1 MVRLFVCAKVG
12 GNVAISVKMQ
22 DAVALAELKQLEK
35 LSSQALERT
44 MKDIKSRG
52 PSWIAKGVSR
62 EYNMSSAQV
71 KANVKLSVTGNG
83 IGDLS
88 FNYKGRMLTPTHFKM
103 APTAPKDGAYTIKAT
118 IKRGQRVT
126 IGKVKKLTKKQRQNI
141 GRNFTRQGKRNS
153 PQSPPMLV
161 SAKAGH
167 LPFQRTKQ
175 PGNFDTA
182 IKTLSVPQ
190 MIQDGSGKTKD
201 KVSKELNEGIEK
213 RFSHHIDYML

>member
-1 MVRLFVCAKVG
+1 M
-12 GNVAISVKMQ
+12 AISVKMQ

-62 EYNMSSAQV
+62 EYNLSSAQV
-71 KANVKLSVTGNG
+71 KANSKLSVTGGG

-88 FNYKGRMLTPTHFKM
+88 FNYKGRMLTPLHFKM
-103 APTAPKDGAYTIKAT
+103 APKVPKDGAYTIKAT
-118 IKRGQRVT
+118 IKRGQRAT

-161 SAKAGH
+161 GAKAGY

-190 MIQDGSGKTKD
+190 MIQDGSGKTKEQ
-201 KVSKELNEGIEK
+201 VSRELNENIEK
-213 RFSHHIDYML
+213 RFNHHTSMIL